1 MYKVEKLKL
10 LEISTLTLF
19 IYSFH
24 IFDTNHHSLIFVQEQ
39 KKISF
44 FAIVEIFSWGI
55 IDNQINAE

>member
-19 IYSFH
+19 NYSFH
-24 IFDTNHHSLIFVQEQ
+24 IFDTNYHSLTFVQEQ

-44 FAIVEIFSWGI
+44 FAIVAIFSWGI